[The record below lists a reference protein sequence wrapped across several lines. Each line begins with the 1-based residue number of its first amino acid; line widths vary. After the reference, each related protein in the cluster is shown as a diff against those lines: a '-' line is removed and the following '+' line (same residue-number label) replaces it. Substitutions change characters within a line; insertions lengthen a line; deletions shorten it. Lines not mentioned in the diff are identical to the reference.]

1 MSLICRLSGKTP
13 DEEAALKRPRKVELF
28 PCSFMRG
35 TGYGAG
41 LRWMAQ
47 YRDRQK
53 GVAVC

>member
-1 MSLICRLSGKTP
+1 MHLSPRLSGKTP
-13 DEEAALKRPRKVELF
+13 DEGAALKRPRKVELF

-47 YRDRQK
+47 YL
-53 GVAVC
+53 